1 MEKNEAESVMEKN
14 LARIRD
20 GKNRARIQAAAS
32 WQGHINLGLLYPG
45 KYVPPERVGD
55 LLPVQEQEKAPVIP
69 DIILENLVIVSDFWV
84 TNT

>member
-1 MEKNEAESVMEKN
+1 MEKIEAESVMEKNLARIRDGKN

-45 KYVPPERVGD
+45 KYVPPERVGG
-55 LLPVQEQEKAPVIP
+55 LLPVQTSR
-69 DIILENLVIVSDFWV
+69 ILFLR
-84 TNT
+84 T